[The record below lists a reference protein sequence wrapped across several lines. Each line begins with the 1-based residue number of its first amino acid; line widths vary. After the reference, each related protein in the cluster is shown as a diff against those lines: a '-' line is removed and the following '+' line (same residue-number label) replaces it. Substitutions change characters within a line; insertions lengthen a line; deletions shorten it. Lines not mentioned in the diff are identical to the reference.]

1 MATQLNIR
9 EQPSL
14 RWSKETEIAVDGIHY
29 RLLRSLLTLGVIVLA
44 VAFITNILV
53 EARIAGSCKRG
64 VQSLAEQQRELALLA
79 SFTDAPLTPRDL
91 AGRIAERPAGAWPL
105 DALAGWLTIPAGER
119 TRFHADCQAWRDTE
133 QWLEDR
139 PPAHRRLLAGKR
151 SARETFDRL
160 DTEDG
165 RRAFAE
171 AARGI
176 PLQLPPDFLSFAAH
190 RQRFLAELESATTRF
205 ETARSRLSTALD
217 GRPLAAWLASTESG
231 LAKST
236 LAAAGL
242 EIGPERLASL
252 LRRAQDRAEEQRLFT
267 RLGAPGLPAAWR
279 EQFNQLFEQD
289 TAIDQLAADAARVD
303 WLLARPAPVAAGP
316 SPDAG
321 SVRQAALRIRDARR
335 LAEVDDQLTARY
347 GARPGLS
354 ANLFWLLIVSFL
366 VCMAGITNA
375 MLLSVIERFREIA
388 TMKCLGALNGFIA
401 RLFLLEAACLGLA
414 GGILGVLL
422 GGAIG
427 IVRMAA
433 AYGEWVGRFFPWAE
447 LSSTAGIA
455 AACGL
460 VLATLSALYPAWSA
474 ARMPPIEAMRVE

>member
-53 EARIAGSCKRG
+53 EARIAGACKSG
-64 VQSLAEQQRELALLA
+64 VQALAEQQRELALLA
-79 SFTDAPLTPRDL
+79 SFTDAPLAPRDL

-105 DALAGWLTIPAGER
+105 DALAGWPGLPAGER
-119 TRFHADCQAWRDTE
+119 SRFQADCQAWRDTE
-133 QWLEDR
+133 QWLEER

-151 SARETFDRL
+151 GATEIFDLL
-160 DTEDG
+160 DTGDG

-171 AARGI
+171 AAHGI
-176 PLQLPPDFLSFAAH
+176 PLQLPRDFLSFAA
-190 RQRFLAELESATTRF
+190 RRKSFLAELESASARF
-205 ETARSRLSTALD
+205 ETARRRLSTSLE
-217 GRPLAAWLASTESG
+217 GLPLAAWLASTEAG
-231 LAKST
+231 PATST

-242 EIGPERLASL
+242 AIGPERLSSL
-252 LRRAQDRAEEQRLFT
+252 LRRAQDQAGEQRLLT

-279 EQFNQLFEQD
+279 AQFGQLFEQN
-289 TAIDQLAADAARVD
+289 TALDQLAADAGRVD
-303 WLLARPAPVAAGP
+303 WLLTRPDPAATGAAPVAE
-316 SPDAG
+316 
-321 SVRQAALRIRDARR
+321 SVRQAARRIRDARR
-335 LAEVDDQLTARY
+335 LAEVDDLLTARY
-347 GARPGLS
+347 GAKPGLS
-354 ANLFWLLIVSFL
+354 ANMFWLLIVSFL

-414 GGILGVLL
+414 GGLLGVLL

-427 IVRMAA
+427 IVRMAV
-433 AYGEWVGRFFPWAE
+433 AYGEWMGRFFPWAG
-447 LSSTAGIA
+447 LASTAGTA

-460 VLATLSALYPAWSA
+460 ILATLSALYPAWSA